1 MIKKKAKIVATLGP
15 SSNDAEIIEKMILAG
30 MDVARLNFSHGSHKD
45 HANKM
50 DMVRNISKKVNK
62 PITILQDLQGPK
74 LRIGKLPEE
83 GIILKAGDKLKLKRI
98 VSRSVSPINEPEEI
112 CIPLDIPNITERLR
126 PGSKILLDDGKL
138 ELIIHS
144 VSSDEIQASVLLGGT
159 LYSHKGVNLP
169 GTNLDITGFTE
180 KDRED
185 LLFGLKNE
193 VDAVALSFV
202 YNAQDIFTVREFIA
216 RETKNNESLPI
227 IAKLELPE
235 AINNLDEI
243 LNASDGVMVARGD
256 LAVETSPSVVPIMQK
271 EIIYAANIKS
281 KLVITAT
288 QMLDSMI
295 KNPRPTRA
303 EASDVANAILDGTDA
318 VMLSGETASGDYP
331 LESVE
336 MMSDI
341 ILEAEAH
348 SNEWGHI
355 FPISSQGVMDD
366 PKALSFAA
374 RELANDRDVSAI
386 SVFTQTGRS
395 AMLIS
400 KVRPDVPILAFTP
413 VPKTYQRL
421 GLYWGVHPYFI
432 PFATTLEE
440 MISHVEHALLSFTSI
455 NIGQKVVI
463 ISGFP
468 ISDLRPANL
477 ALLHT
482 IGERKI

>member
-1 MIKKKAKIVATLGP
+1 MTKKKAKIVATLGP
-15 SSNDAEIIEKMILAG
+15 SSSDAEIIEKMILAG

-45 HANKM
+45 HASKM
-50 DMVRNISKKVNK
+50 DIVRNISKKVNK

-74 LRIGKLPEE
+74 LRIGNLPKE
-83 GIILKAGDKLKLKRI
+83 GIVLKAGDKLKLKRI
-98 VSRSVSPINEPEEI
+98 VTRSVSSISKPEEI
-112 CIPLDIPNITERLR
+112 CIPLEIPNVTERLH

-169 GTNLDITGFTE
+169 GTNLDIIGFTD

-243 LNASDGVMVARGD
+243 LDASDGVMVARGD